1 MLKLQKNFNDTQ
13 NLSSLKSC
21 TNFCFPNG
29 KLPYPEKFTKITK
42 VPLTDLR
49 FWKVVV
55 SGYIDDFFTKD
66 HSSEGCFKYAVSMA
80 ELFDRIGFF
89 VHRDKF
95 LLISTQE
102 ITMLGFVIN

>member
-1 MLKLQKNFNDTQ
+1 MVSWATNFFFEKFNVHSLIMLKLQKNFNDTQ

-49 FWKVVV
+49 F
-55 SGYIDDFFTKD
+55 
-66 HSSEGCFKYAVSMA
+66 
-80 ELFDRIGFF
+80 
-89 VHRDKF
+89 
-95 LLISTQE
+95 
-102 ITMLGFVIN
+102 